1 MSRETA
7 EQAEKESGRTTSGT
21 GEVGEAEPGRARE
34 QAPAGWHLVLG
45 HKFRQQHGLKKTTQ
59 TEHLLLL
66 RLLCVEMLF
75 IKFSP
80 GREQTGKQPKLLGD

>member
-1 MSRETA
+1 MSRGTA
-7 EQAEKESGRTTSGT
+7 EQAEKESGRTTNGT
-21 GEVGEAEPGRARE
+21 GKVGEAEPGRARE

-66 RLLCVEMLF
+66 GLLCMEMLL
-75 IKFSP
+75 IKFSL

>member
-1 MSRETA
+1 MSRGTA
-7 EQAEKESGRTTSGT
+7 EQAEKESDRTTNGT
-21 GEVGEAEPGRARE
+21 GKVGEAEPGRARE

-66 RLLCVEMLF
+66 GLLCMEMLL
-75 IKFSP
+75 IKFSL